1 VPELICTNLTGMAS
15 EPDPANGKPTRREQ
29 ILAAAAEL
37 FARRGF
43 HGVSIDD
50 IGAAVGISGP
60 ALYRHFRSKD
70 AMLGEMLTSISEVLL
85 TGAQRTLDANKR
97 QSADRAL
104 ADLIRFQVDFALDNP
119 ALITVQERSLG
130 ILTEP
135 DRRRVRAMQRRYVEL
150 WVRTIVAIVPDAG
163 EPGARAAFGLINS
176 TPHSAY
182 LDRAQMAALLYRM
195 SMAALVSPG
204 TLVEPAPEG
213 MKQH

>member
-1 VPELICTNLTGMAS
+1 VAFS
-15 EPDPANGKPTRREQ
+15 ADPDVTTGKPTRREQ

-70 AMLGEMLTSISEVLL
+70 AMLGEMLTSISEYLL
-85 TGAQRTLDANKR
+85 AGGQRTMDTNAEP
-97 QSADRAL
+97 DRAL
-104 ADLIRFQVDFALDNP
+104 PELIRFQVDFALDNP

-135 DRRRVRAMQRRYVEL
+135 DRRRVRGMQRRYVEL
-150 WVRTIVAIVPDAG
+150 WVRTIMAMVPDVT
-163 EPGARAAFGLINS
+163 EPGARAAAHAVFGLINS

-182 LDRAQMAALLYRM
+182 LDRAQMAELLYRM
-195 SMAALVSPG
+195 ALAALVSPG
-204 TLVEPAPEG
+204 SLTD
-213 MKQH
+213 QS

>member
-1 VPELICTNLTGMAS
+1 VAFS
-15 EPDPANGKPTRREQ
+15 ADPDVTTGKPTRREQ

-70 AMLGEMLTSISEVLL
+70 AMLGEMLTSISEYLL
-85 TGAQRTLDANKR
+85 AGGQRTMDTNAEP
-97 QSADRAL
+97 DRAL
-104 ADLIRFQVDFALDNP
+104 PELIRFQVDFALDNP

-135 DRRRVRAMQRRYVEL
+135 DRRRVRGMQRRYVEL
-150 WVRTIVAIVPDAG
+150 WVRTIMAMVPDVT
-163 EPGARAAFGLINS
+163 EPGARTAAHAVFGLINS

-182 LDRAQMAALLYRM
+182 LDRAQMAELLYRM
-195 SMAALVSPG
+195 ALAALVSPG
-204 TLVEPAPEG
+204 SLADQT
-213 MKQH
+213 

>member
-1 VPELICTNLTGMAS
+1 VAFS
-15 EPDPANGKPTRREQ
+15 ADPDVTTGKPTRREQ

-50 IGAAVGISGP
+50 IGAAVGVSGP

-70 AMLGEMLTSISEVLL
+70 AMLGEMLTSISEYLL
-85 TGAQRTLDANKR
+85 AGGQRTMDTNAEP
-97 QSADRAL
+97 DRAL
-104 ADLIRFQVDFALDNP
+104 PELIRFQVDFALDNP

-150 WVRTIVAIVPDAG
+150 WVRTIMAMVPDVT
-163 EPGARAAFGLINS
+163 EPGARAAAHAVFGLINS

-182 LDRAQMAALLYRM
+182 LDRAQMAELLYRM
-195 SMAALVSPG
+195 ALAALISPG
-204 TLVEPAPEG
+204 SLVD
-213 MKQH
+213 QS